1 MTSKIHEGRGQPF
14 RRIQELLRAAEGDV
28 KDNLLAQRF
37 LPDGE
42 REVQFGFMQ
51 GIMVASEIVERVEK
65 LSLGIVDQKGAS
77 K

>member
-1 MTSKIHEGRGQPF
+1 MTTKVHEGRQQPF
-14 RRIQELLRAAEGDV
+14 SRIQELLRVAEEET
-28 KDNLLAQRF
+28 KDKALAQRF
-37 LPDGE
+37 LQPGE

-51 GIMVASEIVERVEK
+51 GILLASSIVEQVEK